1 MQYFSDI
8 VSGWMGMIKSR
19 SIIPHSPRDHGP
31 PPTDHHSGVTG
42 IDIKTRFLPPGL
54 ISINPPPA
62 KSKSEVK
69 MMKTIKDLHIVALT
83 EDLEARSE
91 ERRQI
96 IKLSFMT
103 SRNSCDGI

>member
-1 MQYFSDI
+1 MQYFSNI

-19 SIIPHSPRDHGP
+19 SIIPHSP
-31 PPTDHHSGVTG
+31 TDYHSGVTG

-69 MMKTIKDLHIVALT
+69 IIKTIKDLHIVALT
-83 EDLEARSE
+83 EDLEATHFE
-91 ERRQI
+91 TKQI